1 MAFAALWC
9 RNRCRRRCAISN
21 QEVAALLE
29 DIADLLEVKN
39 ENQFRVR
46 AYREAARTIGGM
58 TEDVLKLWEEGRL
71 REIPGVGP
79 SIASKIDEFL
89 RTGRLQYYEELRA
102 QTPVG
107 FTQLLSVPG
116 LGPRRAEILRQKLG
130 VTTLAQLEEAL
141 REHRVRGLPGF
152 GEKVEE
158 NLLREIERLPQRQR
172 RLLLGVALP
181 AAEEVI
187 SLLRGHPAV
196 ARISEAGSIRR
207 RVETIGDIDILV
219 ASDRPLEV
227 MDAFTTLP
235 IVKETLAKGP
245 TKSSVLTKSNLQI
258 DLRVVRI
265 QEYGSALQ
273 YFTGSKSHNIALRDI
288 AIAKGYKLSEYGL
301 FEADTGRVIAQETE
315 DQIYLALGL
324 EPIPPELRENRGE
337 LEAAARRELPDLVQ
351 LSDICGDLQVHSDWS
366 DGHNSVE
373 EMARAAKD
381 LGLEYIAMTDHSQG
395 LGVAGGLTPERV
407 VEQGALI
414 RDLNR
419 RLAPFRILHGA
430 EVDIRAD
437 GSLDYD
443 DTVLRQL
450 DYICIS
456 VHNAFGQSRERMTQ
470 RVAKALQHPLVH
482 ALNHPTGRLIGRR
495 RGYDLDLE
503 EIIRVAAEHGKA
515 LEINAQPDRL
525 DLDDVW
531 ARRAKEAGVPLVI
544 STDAHELGHLDFMR
558 YGVFVARRGWAEKG
572 DVLNTRSLKSLEAW
586 LHQRRKAA

>member
-1 MAFAALWC
+1 VAFAALWC

>member
-58 TEDVLKLWEEGRL
+58 TENVLKLWEEGRL

>member
-1 MAFAALWC
+1 MAFAPLWC

-58 TEDVLKLWEEGRL
+58 TENVLKLWEEGRL